1 MKVLGVKLVCI
12 IAPVVS
18 LIKDVVFSVKELV
31 FNSDSFAIFVD
42 SFISVDGKTLSLV
55 EIDSFELSGVSF
67 VDSLIE
73 EDVSN
78 KSSVVGLLIREV

>member
-42 SFISVDGKTLSLV
+42 SFISVEGKNLSLV
-55 EIDSFELSGVSF
+55 EIFLLNYQVY
-67 VDSLIE
+67 L
-73 EDVSN
+73 
-78 KSSVVGLLIREV
+78 LLIL